1 MGKLSDLAI
10 SKRPTRVEAMM
21 TMTLTFR
28 LEGEDGWQ
36 IPGHAAVML
45 RPIARE
51 EHEAQ

>member
-10 SKRPTRVEAMM
+10 SKPPTRVEAMM
-21 TMTLTFR
+21 TMTLAFR

-45 RPIARE
+45 RPIARA